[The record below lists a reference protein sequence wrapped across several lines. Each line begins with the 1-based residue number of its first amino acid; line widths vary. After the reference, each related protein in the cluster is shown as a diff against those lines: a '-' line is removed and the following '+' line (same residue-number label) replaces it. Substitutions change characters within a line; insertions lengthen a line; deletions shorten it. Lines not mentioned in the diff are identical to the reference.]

1 MSNVENARTRTDAI
15 QEAKVRRTSGASR
28 NRFWAGLNRY
38 LETEAE
44 HEHKAL
50 RSRSR
55 SSRGSRNEPP
65 ADCRGFV
72 KYVLLG
78 VVDAHHDR
86 PLLTVSADR

>member
-44 HEHKAL
+44 HEHKAPKQEQKQP
-50 RSRSR
+50 REQKRAA
-55 SSRGSRNEPP
+55 G
-65 ADCRGFV
+65 
-72 KYVLLG
+72 
-78 VVDAHHDR
+78 
-86 PLLTVSADR
+86 